1 MKTDSLLINKMP
13 DAAVQVNMETQTL
26 SSVTRRP
33 LKDSTQKKY
42 DQAVKRILDAGVD
55 LTKAADVLA
64 FIAKVAES
72 AQKQYLSAI
81 KSYMSRKNM
90 AFPKELQNE
99 LDRLYHRQSEAEEEQ
114 NISAKQVANYVPFP
128 TLLRI
133 QQKLQE
139 LPDKTDKQWLNLIVA
154 SLYTLNAP
162 VRADYGDMVVVK
174 KASPKKGNQLVWG
187 QKTGSRF
194 IFKEYKTA
202 SQYGDISVPVS
213 PELHKVIEEWFAHLG
228 KTPTYLLG
236 EKVTPN
242 NLLVAIANAFGS
254 RTQAKHVGINLL
266 RHAYI
271 THVFPTLD
279 TIKKKD
285 DLARRMMHSRE
296 RQEMYVAVNAP
307 KEGDD

>member
-1 MKTDSLLINKMP
+1 MP
-13 DAAVQVNMETQTL
+13 DASTQVNMDTQTL
-26 SSVTRRP
+26 ASTTRRP
-33 LKDSTQKKY
+33 LTDSTQKKY
-42 DQAVKRILDAGVD
+42 DQAVKRILDAGLD
-55 LTKAADVLA
+55 LSVPAPVLA
-64 FIAKVAES
+64 HIAKVGPS
-72 AQKQYLSAI
+72 AQKQYLSAV

-90 AFPKELQNE
+90 DFPKAYQDEI
-99 LDRLYHRQSEAEEEQ
+99 DRLYHRQAERETEQ
-114 NISAKQVANYVPFP
+114 NISEKQKANFLPFP

-139 LPDKTDKQWLNLIVA
+139 LPDKTDKQWMNLLVA

-162 VRADYGDMVVVK
+162 VRADYGDMVIVK

-187 QKTGSRF
+187 QKTGARF

-202 SQYGDISVPVS
+202 GDYGDVSVPVS
-213 PELHKVIEEWFAHLG
+213 PELHKVIEDWFGHLG
-228 KTPTYLLG
+228 KTPKYLLG
-236 EKVTPN
+236 EKVSPN
-242 NLLVAIANAFGS
+242 NLLVSIANAFGS

-296 RQEMYVAVNAP
+296 RQELYVTVNAP
-307 KEGDD
+307 KEGED

>member
-1 MKTDSLLINKMP
+1 MP
-13 DAAVQVNMETQTL
+13 DAAVQVNMDTQTL
-26 SSVTRRP
+26 ASTTRRP

-42 DQAVKRILDAGVD
+42 DQAVKRLIDAGLD
-55 LTKAADVLA
+55 LSNAPSVLA
-64 FIAKVAES
+64 YLARPPPGEEKPLSES

-81 KSYMSRKNM
+81 KQYMSRKNLD
-90 AFPKELQNE
+90 FPKEYQVE
-99 LDRLYHRQSEAEEEQ
+99 IDRLYHRQSEKETEQ
-114 NISAKQVANYVPFP
+114 NITEKQKANFLPYT

-139 LPDKTDKQWLNLIVA
+139 LPDKTDKQWMNLLVA

-174 KASPKKGNQLVWG
+174 KSSPKKGNQLVWG
-187 QKTGSRF
+187 QKTGARF

-202 SQYGDISVPVS
+202 GDYGDVSVPVS
-213 PELHKVIEEWFAHLG
+213 PELHKVIEDWFGHLG
-228 KTPTYLLG
+228 KTPKYLLG
-236 EKVTPN
+236 EKTTPN

-254 RTQAKHVGINLL
+254 RTQAKHIGINLL

-271 THVFPTLD
+271 THMFPTLD

-285 DLARRMMHSRE
+285 DLARRMLHSRA
-296 RQEMYVAVNAP
+296 RQELYVAVNAP
-307 KEGDD
+307 KEEED